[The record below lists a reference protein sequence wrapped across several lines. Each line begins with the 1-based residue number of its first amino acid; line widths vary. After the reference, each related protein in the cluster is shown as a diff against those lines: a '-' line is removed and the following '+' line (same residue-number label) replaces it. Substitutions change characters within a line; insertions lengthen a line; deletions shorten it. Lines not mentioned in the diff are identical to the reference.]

1 MRYARLA
8 STDGG
13 KKKDVVLAAG
23 KHASITPAYS
33 RSVVAN
39 RKIDVPQNV
48 SNRMVKEATQVLRV
62 RLNEELD
69 KGGIDIKLKEARILE
84 QDEGLEKNVRKAQFG
99 FEVDIVS
106 PTNETKTF
114 GALVEYD
121 SNHPKSK
128 QYSVADSVLLP
139 GEKKVGFTRKAITDF
154 LTAKEERPVLA
165 VFFDPDI
172 KRYRCLGQAT
182 EEVVEGLKKS
192 GHFIRKRY
200 LDKSILANHEGPG
213 YEVIPTI
220 ERVAEMQKMAAGW
233 EDRSLEK
240 NKNVPESELLPTIPT
255 PNQKEP
261 WEDRSLEKSPNMT
274 DEQMLKLEKKKKGQ
288 FEGLEDEDEKEDEEE
303 TETEE
308 TETEE
313 TDEMEEESEELAE
326 SAGGAA
332 EEIVEELAGE
342 DEVSDEVIDEAA
354 SAVEEKVKQTVDQ
367 VADTLEEVVE
377 DIKDDVRSEIQDEVK
392 EEAIEQAKET
402 LKEEVMDAIDT
413 TTPIE
418 PMEKEVEVDI
428 EANPY
433 EEMGEYSEEETY
445 PLTEEEFNIVAS
457 LRQMKQKKAQAVP
470 EPVVEEPV
478 VEEATEFPTRF
489 ELLVT
494 RPDGTKVSVP
504 YVRETDGYRREPTPD
519 LPGIEGIPEVIPTTA
534 VPTVARKKKRK

>member
-255 PNQKEP
+255 PKTKEK
-261 WEDRSLEKSPNMT
+261 WEDRADEKAPSMPE
-274 DEQMLKLEKKKKGQ
+274 EQMLKLEKKKEGQ
-288 FEGLEDEDEKEDEEE
+288 FEELEK
-303 TETEE
+303 ETEE
-308 TETEE
+308 KETEE
-313 TDEMEEESEELAE
+313 VDDEETSTEV
-326 SAGGAA
+326 A
-332 EEIVEELAGE
+332 EEIVEELAGGE
-342 DEVSDEVIDEAA
+342 EVSEEIVEEAA
-354 SAVEEKVKQTVDQ
+354 SAVEEKVQQTVDQ
-367 VADTLEEVVE
+367 VEQVLQEVVE
-377 DIKDDVRSEIQDEVK
+377 DIKEDVKEEIQEEVK
-392 EEAIEQAKET
+392 EDAVEQAKET
-402 LKEEVMDAIDT
+402 VKDTVMDAIET
-413 TTPIE
+413 TE
-418 PMEKEVEVDI
+418 PMEKEVAVEI
-428 EANPY
+428 EEAPLG
-433 EEMGEYSEEETY
+433 EMGEYSEEETY

-457 LRQMKQKKAQAVP
+457 LRQTKQKKAQVVP
-470 EPVVEEPV
+470 EPVEPVEPV
-478 VEEATEFPTRF
+478 VEDASEFPTRF